1 MGAKSGGAVGWE
13 VIVRTGDCVVG
24 ALGARTMR
32 PRVSL
37 LVVACFVDG
46 AGGGQKVSGVTFSL
60 GFRCVVW
67 LGLGLAMA
75 APAPCLMNICR
86 YPYWALV
93 FGSQKRGRMAPPT
106 TTQATTMA
114 TTSMSMQ
121 YRARRRGG
129 SGV

>member
-46 AGGGQKVSGVTFSL
+46 AGSETKSLRCDFFVGVPLCGLVRAWPRYGGAG
-60 GFRCVVW
+60 
-67 LGLGLAMA
+67 
-75 APAPCLMNICR
+75 
-86 YPYWALV
+86 AL
-93 FGSQKRGRMAPPT
+93 FDEYM
-106 TTQATTMA
+106 
-114 TTSMSMQ
+114 
-121 YRARRRGG
+121 
-129 SGV
+129 